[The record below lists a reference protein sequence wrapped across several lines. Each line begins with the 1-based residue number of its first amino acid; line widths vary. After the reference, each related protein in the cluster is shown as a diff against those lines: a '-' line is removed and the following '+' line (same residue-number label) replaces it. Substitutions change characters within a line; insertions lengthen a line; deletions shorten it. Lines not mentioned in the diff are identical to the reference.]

1 MCHIMSLLG
10 RVAVRR
16 ARKAALLCVVF
27 LIVQEWSM
35 NVEVAAAGPQGCPP
49 ECSCYNQLSKVVCTR
64 RGLIRVPPG
73 IPSNTRHLNL
83 MENSIEAIQADSF
96 RNLHHLEVLQLGRNA
111 IRQIEVGA
119 FNGLTSLNTLE
130 LFDNRLTVVPSGAFE
145 YLSKLRELWLR
156 NNPIESIP
164 SYAFNRVPS
173 LMRLD
178 LGELRK
184 LEYISDGAFEGL
196 HNLKYLN
203 LGMCNIR
210 GEMPNLSPLLG
221 LEELEISENLFPEIK
236 PGSFKGLRSLKKL
249 WIMNSQIGL
258 IERNAFDEL
267 MSLVELNLAHN
278 NLSTLPHDLF
288 TPLRYLVELH
298 LHHNP
303 WNCGCDS
310 LWLSRWL
317 REYIPTNSTCCGRC
331 HAPAH
336 MRGRQLVELDRGDN
350 GALQCS
356 APFIADAPRDLNIS
370 AERVAELRC
379 RTAAMSAVRWLLPNG
394 TILTHASKHPRISVL
409 NDGTLNFSNVLVGD
423 TGMHTCMVSNA
434 AGNSNASAYLNVS
447 AAELNTSN
455 LSYFSTVTVE
465 VLGPTSEMP
474 KPKTTTTS
482 TTTADTGV
490 GTTTTTTSPSVYQP
504 VFISTPTV
512 LLQSTDSPPSRPV
525 SVPNSKV
532 TTGRPP
538 NPSGTSLDEVM
549 KTTKIIIGCFVAVTL
564 LAAIMLIAF
573 YKLRK
578 RHQKRSTVAADKTVE
593 IVHVEQE
600 ELPPPASSSARG
612 EGSRTLPEIKDHNSI
627 HKLDCLTHRHTDN
640 SYHHTQK
647 HDFMTYKPTKMDC
660 TIHKHKGEYSSHK
673 VRPEYNTYKPT
684 MDYSTHK
691 PTVDYKSLPD
701 FRMHKQK
708 PDHSPFQYRT
718 HNPDYSTHRSKPE
731 YSPFKDD
738 YNTHKPRMDY
748 SAHRSKT
755 EHTLHKTTNDY
766 SPFKKDITPFKSNY
780 TAFKAEYR
788 PLEVDYITHK
798 PEYSPPKPKM
808 DYSPRKV
815 DYSPHKFDYTLK
827 PKYNTY
833 KPAGHGAKWT
843 ENSIANSLPRTLPST
858 ITAVPEQFIIKA
870 HAKEKVQ
877 ETQI

>member
-16 ARKAALLCVVF
+16 ARKAALLCVLF
-27 LIVQEWSM
+27 LMVQVC
-35 NVEVAAAGPQGCPP
+35 VEVAAAAGPQGCPTD
-49 ECSCYNQLSKVVCTR
+49 CSCNNQLSKVVCTR
-64 RGLIRVPPG
+64 RGLSRVPPG

-83 MENSIEAIQADSF
+83 MENAIEAVQADSF

-119 FNGLTSLNTLE
+119 FSGLTNLNTLE

-184 LEYISDGAFEGL
+184 LQYISDGAFEGL
-196 HNLKYLN
+196 VNLKYLN

-210 GEMPNLSPLLG
+210 GEMPNLTPLVG

-236 PGSFKGLRSLKKL
+236 PGSFRGLSSLKKL

-258 IERNAFDEL
+258 IERNAFDDL
-267 MSLVELNLAHN
+267 ASLVELNLAHN
-278 NLSTLPHDLF
+278 NLSSLPHDLY
-288 TPLRYLVELH
+288 TPLKYLVELH

-310 LWLSRWL
+310 LWLARWL

-331 HAPAH
+331 HSPAH
-336 MRGRQLVELDRGDN
+336 MRGRQLVELDRGDT
-350 GALQCS
+350 GAMQCS

-394 TILTHASKHPRISVL
+394 TVLTHASSHPRITVL
-409 NDGTLNFSNVLVGD
+409 NDGTLNFSNVLAGD
-423 TGMHTCMVSNA
+423 TGMYTCMVSNA

-455 LSYFSTVTVE
+455 LSYFTTVTVE
-465 VLGPTSEMP
+465 VLNTTSEMP
-474 KPKTTTTS
+474 KPKTTTTTASAS
-482 TTTADTGV
+482 TTTTA
-490 GTTTTTTSPSVYQP
+490 SPSVFQP

-512 LLQSTDSPPSRPV
+512 LLQSTDTPPSSP
-525 SVPNSKV
+525 SVVPGSKV
-532 TTGRPP
+532 TTGKPP
-538 NPSGTSLDEVM
+538 NPASTSLDEVM

-564 LAAIMLIAF
+564 LAAIMLIVF

-578 RHQKRSTVAADKTVE
+578 RHQQRSTVDAARTAEIIPVE
-593 IVHVEQE
+593 E
-600 ELPPPASSSARG
+600 ELPPPASAANIPG
-612 EGSRTLPEIKDHNSI
+612 EGVRTLPEIRDHNSI
-627 HKLDCLTHRHTDN
+627 YKVDYNTHKSDY
-640 SYHHTQK
+640 S
-647 HDFMTYKPTKMDC
+647 YKPKLEYSTHKSKQDFS
-660 TIHKHKGEYSSHK
+660 IHKHKSDYNTYKPKTDYTYQPTLEYSSHK
-673 VRPEYNTYKPT
+673 LTDYSHKSLPDYHIHKKPEQSPYKSG
-684 MDYSTHK
+684 YSTHK
-691 PTVDYKSLPD
+691 PDYKSHTPKPD
-701 FRMHKQK
+701 F
-708 PDHSPFQYRT
+708 SPFKPEYGVPKSKTDYSMPKPKSDYSPFKTDCSLFR
-718 HNPDYSTHRSKPE
+718 PDYSAFKAE
-731 YSPFKDD
+731 YSPFKVE
-738 YNTHKPRMDY
+738 YV
-748 SAHRSKT
+748 SC
-755 EHTLHKTTNDY
+755 DY
-766 SPFKKDITPFKSNY
+766 SP
-780 TAFKAEYR
+780 
-788 PLEVDYITHK
+788 H
-798 PEYSPPKPKM
+798 KPKM
-808 DYSPRKV
+808 DYSPHKV
-815 DYSPHKFDYTLK
+815 DYNPHKIDYSTLK

-833 KPAGHGAKWT
+833 KAPGHSAKWT
-843 ENSIANSLPRTLPST
+843 ESNSIGNSLPRTLP
-858 ITAVPEQFIIKA
+858 TAIPEALVIKT
-870 HAKEKVQ
+870 HTKEKVQ

>member
-16 ARKAALLCVVF
+16 ARKAALLCVLF
-27 LIVQEWSM
+27 LMVQVC
-35 NVEVAAAGPQGCPP
+35 VEVAAAAGPQGCPTD
-49 ECSCYNQLSKVVCTR
+49 CSCNNQLSKVVCTR
-64 RGLIRVPPG
+64 RGLTRVPPG

-83 MENSIEAIQADSF
+83 MENAIEAVQADSF

-119 FNGLTSLNTLE
+119 FSGLTNLNTLE

-196 HNLKYLN
+196 VNLKYLN

-210 GEMPNLSPLLG
+210 GEMPNLTPLVG

-236 PGSFKGLRSLKKL
+236 PGSFRGLSSLKKL

-258 IERNAFDEL
+258 IERNAFDDL
-267 MSLVELNLAHN
+267 ASLVELNLAHN
-278 NLSTLPHDLF
+278 NLSSLPHDLF
-288 TPLRYLVELH
+288 TPLKFLVELH

-310 LWLSRWL
+310 LWLARWL

-331 HAPAH
+331 HSPAH
-336 MRGRQLVELDRGDN
+336 MRGRQLVELDRGDT
-350 GALQCS
+350 GAMQCS

-394 TILTHASKHPRISVL
+394 TVLTHASSHPRITVL
-409 NDGTLNFSNVLVGD
+409 NDGTLNFSNVLAGD
-423 TGMHTCMVSNA
+423 TGMYTCMVSNA

-455 LSYFSTVTVE
+455 LSYFTTVTVE
-465 VLGPTSEMP
+465 VLSPRSEMP
-474 KPKTTTTS
+474 KPKTTTTTAGAS
-482 TTTADTGV
+482 TTTTA
-490 GTTTTTTSPSVYQP
+490 SPSVFQP

-512 LLQSTDSPPSRPV
+512 LLQSTDNPPSRP
-525 SVPNSKV
+525 SVVPGSKA
-532 TTGRPP
+532 TTGKPP
-538 NPSGTSLDEVM
+538 NPASTSLDEVM

-564 LAAIMLIAF
+564 LAAIMLIVF

-578 RHQKRSTVAADKTVE
+578 RHQQRSNGAAARTVE
-593 IVHVEQE
+593 IIPVEE
-600 ELPPPASSSARG
+600 ELPPSASAANIAG
-612 EGSRTLPEIKDHNSI
+612 EGALTLPEIRDRNCI
-627 HKLDCLTHRHTDN
+627 YKLDYNTRKSD
-640 SYHHTQK
+640 YG
-647 HDFMTYKPTKMDC
+647 YKPKL
-660 TIHKHKGEYSSHK
+660 E
-673 VRPEYNTYKPT
+673 
-684 MDYSTHK
+684 YSTHK
-691 PTVDYKSLPD
+691 PKDDFGIHKPKSDFNTYKAKTDYMYQPTLEYSSQYSHKSLPD
-701 FRMHKQK
+701 YHINKKAEQSPYKHGFSTHK
-708 PDHSPFQYRT
+708 PDFKSHTPKPDFSPF
-718 HNPDYSTHRSKPE
+718 KPE
-731 YSPFKDD
+731 YGVPKSK
-738 YNTHKPRMDY
+738 TDY
-748 SAHRSKT
+748 SMPKLKS
-755 EHTLHKTTNDY
+755 DY
-766 SPFKKDITPFKSNY
+766 SPFKTDSSLFKPDY
-780 TAFKAEYR
+780 GAFKAEYS
-788 PLEVDYITHK
+788 PLKAEYVSCDFSPHK
-798 PEYSPPKPKM
+798 CKM
-808 DYSPRKV
+808 DYSPHKV
-815 DYSPHKFDYTLK
+815 DYSSHKIDYSAMK
-827 PKYNTY
+827 PKFNTY
-833 KPAGHGAKWT
+833 KPPGHGAKWT
-843 ENSIANSLPRTLPST
+843 ESNSIGNSLPRTLPSAL
-858 ITAVPEQFIIKA
+858 TAAPEALVIKT
-870 HAKEKVQ
+870 HTKEKVQ